1 MNFCFFLFGY
11 SHLFYKKLIDQDF
24 FSKKF
29 KVKNIFFIAPNR
41 THQLFYEKNNFA
53 VTYLTDLSI
62 ESSNYN
68 VNCLELASQKKSI
81 INYKS
86 SKQEDLYMTW
96 NLFYSQFLQL
106 KKIDVVIF
114 NQAIEGL
121 AGILLAKNA
130 KKLDIQCFV
139 PHMCRFIKKSFFSIN
154 QYENLELRKSKP
166 EKALPITIKTIDQ
179 IRENKFMGYEYVH
192 IKKIF
197 FLKRYFLFIKK
208 IFFQKNSF
216 DLPRIK
222 VSIENNLSYLYKIK
236 YEINK
241 LKSKKYFNLSSIK
254 GLNQKYIFYPL
265 QYTPESSINIPNAY
279 FVDQERLIDLIRFNM
294 PEDFILIVKE
304 HPSMYGR
311 RSSKFF
317 KKLSKKSSTRIISPK
332 ISSNLLIKNA
342 SLVVSV
348 SGTACFEAYILKI
361 PSLVFG
367 KTFFDMFTNIY
378 GIDYNDLN
386 QTLKKYIKRDITD
399 KDVNLALNLI
409 FQNTY
414 DFVCGGVDFDK
425 NILSNENINNFIKSL
440 DKELNLR
447 LKKSW
452 I

>member
-1 MNFCFFLFGY
+1 
-11 SHLFYKKLIDQDF
+11 
-24 FSKKF
+24 
-29 KVKNIFFIAPNR
+29 
-41 THQLFYEKNNFA
+41 
-53 VTYLTDLSI
+53 
-62 ESSNYN
+62 
-68 VNCLELASQKKSI
+68 
-81 INYKS
+81 
-86 SKQEDLYMTW
+86 
-96 NLFYSQFLQL
+96 
-106 KKIDVVIF
+106 
-114 NQAIEGL
+114 GL

-311 RSSKFF
+311 
-317 KKLSKKSSTRIISPK
+317 
-332 ISSNLLIKNA
+332 
-342 SLVVSV
+342 
-348 SGTACFEAYILKI
+348 
-361 PSLVFG
+361 
-367 KTFFDMFTNIY
+367 
-378 GIDYNDLN
+378 
-386 QTLKKYIKRDITD
+386 
-399 KDVNLALNLI
+399 
-409 FQNTY
+409 
-414 DFVCGGVDFDK
+414 
-425 NILSNENINNFIKSL
+425 
-440 DKELNLR
+440 
-447 LKKSW
+447 
-452 I
+452 